1 MRGNWLSNNGLDV
14 LLVHYLPLLIVVVEH
29 LLVVVWFLSKYVNA
43 SRVAAVL
50 VLLDQLVEL

>member
-1 MRGNWLSNNGLDV
+1 VRGNWLSNNGLDV